1 MKIPSRNYVAWWYR
15 SNGNFD
21 SCHYYC
27 IVSSM
32 YGGITRKQPFPKS
45 SIGFHAR
52 LISRFWLVFMPRGQ
66 TCLEFYAIMY
76 VCYGT
81 SYVTTLQLI
90 FVKQHHRKKPT
101 SLTDSPM
108 WKKDIV
114 EKRFARFDMQ
124 PFYNILKKYLSG
136 NIKKE
141 EFWLTVIQK

>member
-1 MKIPSRNYVAWWYR
+1 
-15 SNGNFD
+15 
-21 SCHYYC
+21 
-27 IVSSM
+27 
-32 YGGITRKQPFPKS
+32 
-45 SIGFHAR
+45 
-52 LISRFWLVFMPRGQ
+52 MPRGQ
-66 TCLEFYAIMY
+66 TCFEIYLIMY

-124 PFYNILKKYLSG
+124 HFYNILKKYLSG
-136 NIKKE
+136 NINKE
-141 EFWLTVIQK
+141 EF